1 MSLKL
6 EDFHKAEAA
15 RLKRSLRNIASHHRA
30 NSSIMNA
37 NWTQVA
43 REMRSMAEEA
53 IYYHPDKE
61 KP

>member
-15 RLKRSLRNIASHHRA
+15 RLKRTLRKITSHHHA
-30 NSSIMNA
+30 HSSCMNT
-37 NWTQVA
+37 NWSAVA

-53 IYYHPDKE
+53 IYYHPEKE